1 MSETKE
7 VMSVLKQIGNDPY
20 KRKIVREVERYP
32 EQLSLHLHNTT
43 DATPEEFQEWREK
56 DFFSKGDFDPLL
68 AFVVIPTVIQV
79 SAFFFMLAVFA
90 FNDNIF

>member
-1 MSETKE
+1 
-7 VMSVLKQIGNDPY
+7 MSVLKTIGNDPW
-20 KRKIVREVERYP
+20 KRKTEVRVERYP